1 MKKII
6 YNACTFVF
14 MLSVAAGFTS
24 CSDDDDPQNPIIC
37 PVEDVFPEGVPAQV
51 GDAVITTNADGR
63 VASINDGEDIYTF
76 EYLAAPVD
84 GYNVIVREN
93 SVSAKSRAENDGAT
107 FRLRVNNAGF
117 IEHCYETGYDE
128 YDGELYEQ
136 TWDFEYNA
144 AGQLSKMK
152 RSEGDNEV
160 TVITY
165 NGDGDIVK
173 VSVTD
178 DESTKPFES
187 AISYGTT
194 PIVNKGGIMLFD
206 QCFNVDM
213 DEMSVMYFAGLLGK
227 GTRHLPTEC
236 NELEGEYSS
245 RYTFTWDLNADGLP
259 VKLTEKEYYAGS
271 TEGYTQTMT
280 FRW

>member
-24 CSDDDDPQNPIIC
+24 CSDDDEPQNPVIS

-76 EYLAAPVD
+76 EYLATPVD

-93 SVSAKSRAENDGAT
+93 SVGAKSRAENDGAT

-117 IEHCYETGYDE
+117 IEHCYETEYDE

-160 TVITY
+160 TVVTY

-178 DESTKPFES
+178 DESTEPYVS
-187 AISYGTT
+187 TISYGTT
-194 PIVNKGGIMLFD
+194 PNVNKGGIMLFD
-206 QCFNVDM
+206 QCFNIDM

-227 GTRHLPTEC
+227 STTHLPTEC
-236 NELEGEYSS
+236 NELEGEYSYRS
-245 RYTFTWDLNADGLP
+245 TFTWELNADGLP